1 MKSKLELLDQISN
14 KKIANRIPVN
24 FNVHHPQGM
33 TKVDEY
39 FYIST
44 LDHPGFDNPEF
55 KASTSGTGY
64 LIKAIIKDNK
74 FEKIDE
80 IRLGEGMIYH
90 PGGIDYD
97 DNGNIYVPVSEYS
110 PHSKSIIYE
119 ISIRTFNPTE
129 YLKWDDHISAIT
141 IVNETHNMYGFT
153 WGGEKIYVWED
164 KELIYIG
171 NAIVQNI
178 EYQDSVYIGNRMIVC
193 GGIST
198 HKVGSESIKVG
209 GLDLIGLDTLL
220 PIHRIIVSACS
231 DKPPYTKLTQNSF
244 AIDFISNRIYFLPDD
259 GTDTTLYVVDLS

>member
-24 FNVHHPQGM
+24 FNVYHPQGM
-33 TKVDEY
+33 TKIDEY

-44 LDHPGFDNPEF
+44 LDHPGFDNPEL

-64 LIKAIIKDNK
+64 LIKAILKDNK

-129 YLKWDDHISAIT
+129 YLKWDDHIGAIT
-141 IVNETHNMYGFT
+141 IVNEIHNMYGFT
-153 WGGEKIYVWED
+153 WGGEKIYV
-164 KELIYIG
+164 
-171 NAIVQNI
+171 
-178 EYQDSVYIGNRMIVC
+178 
-193 GGIST
+193 
-198 HKVGSESIKVG
+198 
-209 GLDLIGLDTLL
+209 
-220 PIHRIIVSACS
+220 
-231 DKPPYTKLTQNSF
+231 
-244 AIDFISNRIYFLPDD
+244 
-259 GTDTTLYVVDLS
+259 